1 MKSFDLIKI
10 MLETNND
17 LLSLIVNNLISIG
30 ETKGN
35 ELKTLPVSGSLS
47 ELIPPFISL
56 EDREKIDK
64 IVVNILTL
72 IGSGDEDCIDSIK
85 GYNQTLNNII
95 KSYPLYQKVELPE
108 GTKRLLDTI
117 WERLSSDSIWSSIII
132 SFTNTL
138 HLIYIFA
145 S

>member
-1 MKSFDLIKI
+1 MKSYDLIKI

-17 LLSLIVNNLISIG
+17 LLSLIVNNLTSIG

-35 ELKTLPVSGSLS
+35 ELKTLPVSGSLY
-47 ELIPPFISL
+47 ELMPPITL
-56 EDREKIDK
+56 EVREKIDK

-72 IGSGDEDCIDSIK
+72 IGFGDEDCIDSIK
-85 GYNQTLNNII
+85 VYDQTLNNII

-117 WERLSSDSIWSSIII
+117 WERLSGDSTWSSIII